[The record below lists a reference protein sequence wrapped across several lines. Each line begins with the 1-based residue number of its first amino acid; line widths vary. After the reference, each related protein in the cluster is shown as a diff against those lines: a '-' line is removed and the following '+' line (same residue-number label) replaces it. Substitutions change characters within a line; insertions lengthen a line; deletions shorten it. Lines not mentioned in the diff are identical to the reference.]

1 MSDLSTAETNMSA
14 FRSEVREWLAINFP
28 PSLEGVDVVAINAV
42 GPIDGD
48 ALLWKQRMG
57 AKGWS
62 APTWPQKYG
71 GGGLTPA
78 QAKIL
83 QQEMA
88 QIGARNPIGTMGINM
103 LGPTLLEFGNKEQKQ
118 RHIPPICR
126 GESRWCQ
133 GYSEPGAGSD
143 LASLQTRAEDKGD
156 HFLVNGQKVWT
167 SGAQYADWCFCLVRT
182 DTRHKQEGISFLLI
196 DMRSP
201 GVEVRLIKL
210 ISGASPFC
218 ETFLT
223 DVKVPKENLV
233 GPLNGGWTI
242 GKRLLQ
248 HERSGTHFLSLAAGN
263 VGRNTQNT
271 SLDALAKTYV
281 GVDVDGCLADADLRS
296 RLIAHQIEARAF
308 VLTSQ
313 RAQAEAK
320 NATGPSN
327 TASIM
332 KNVGSKVAQE
342 RAELA
347 VEIMGARGHGLE
359 GEWFTS
365 EELDQTRLWLNGKA
379 STIYGGTTEIQNNII
394 AKRIL
399 GLRDHQ

>member
-156 HFLVNGQKVWT
+156 HFLVN
-167 SGAQYADWCFCLVRT
+167 
-182 DTRHKQEGISFLLI
+182 
-196 DMRSP
+196 
-201 GVEVRLIKL
+201 
-210 ISGASPFC
+210 
-218 ETFLT
+218 
-223 DVKVPKENLV
+223 
-233 GPLNGGWTI
+233 
-242 GKRLLQ
+242 
-248 HERSGTHFLSLAAGN
+248 
-263 VGRNTQNT
+263 
-271 SLDALAKTYV
+271 
-281 GVDVDGCLADADLRS
+281 
-296 RLIAHQIEARAF
+296 
-308 VLTSQ
+308 
-313 RAQAEAK
+313 
-320 NATGPSN
+320 
-327 TASIM
+327 
-332 KNVGSKVAQE
+332 
-342 RAELA
+342 
-347 VEIMGARGHGLE
+347 
-359 GEWFTS
+359 
-365 EELDQTRLWLNGKA
+365 
-379 STIYGGTTEIQNNII
+379 
-394 AKRIL
+394 
-399 GLRDHQ
+399 